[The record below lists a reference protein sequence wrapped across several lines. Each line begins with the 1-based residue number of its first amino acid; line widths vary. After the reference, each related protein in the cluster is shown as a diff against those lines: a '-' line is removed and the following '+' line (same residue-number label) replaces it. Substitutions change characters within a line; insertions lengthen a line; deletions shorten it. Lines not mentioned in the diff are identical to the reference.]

1 MAKELHELLY
11 NLGVSDRWN
20 LPLQILERDVQALRE
35 DVFPIPTIYR
45 KEGVVE
51 TEEKKRGA
59 PLIEDHLSCRNP
71 PFPAIYSKIEK
82 PDQIS
87 TPTIQGKPT

>member
-1 MAKELHELLY
+1 MAKALHELLY
-11 NLGVSDRWN
+11 NLGLSETWN

-59 PLIEDHLSCRNP
+59 PLIQHRLFPSNP
-71 PFPAIYSKIEK
+71 PFPAIYSKIET
-82 PDQIS
+82 PYQIS
-87 TPTIQGKPT
+87 TPTIQGKST

>member
-1 MAKELHELLY
+1 MANELHELLY
-11 NLGVSDRWN
+11 NLGISERWN

-51 TEEKKRGA
+51 TEEKKKGT
-59 PLIEDHLSCRNP
+59 PLIEDPFSQGNS
-71 PFPAIYSKIEK
+71 PFPAIS
-82 PDQIS
+82 
-87 TPTIQGKPT
+87 